1 MRKKGE
7 KLMQKSSVFSKIR
20 LTVLTLNSNL
30 FGLSIDESK
39 QLYPEQWTTAPILS
53 LDIKRV

>member
-1 MRKKGE
+1 
-7 KLMQKSSVFSKIR
+7 MQRLGVLSKIG